1 MSKLLVQVQTVLN
14 EVAVTDLCLHRR
26 VVAQLL
32 CYQEAASL
40 MSVTLGN
47 ENTPYLG
54 KRKGGNFRVFHL
66 FQGCTAKKSANV
78 FSLSMAIK

>member
-1 MSKLLVQVQTVLN
+1 
-14 EVAVTDLCLHRR
+14 
-26 VVAQLL
+26 
-32 CYQEAASL
+32 

-47 ENTPYLG
+47 ENIPYLG

-66 FQGCTAKKSANV
+66 FQGCTAKSANV

>member
-1 MSKLLVQVQTVLN
+1 
-14 EVAVTDLCLHRR
+14 
-26 VVAQLL
+26 
-32 CYQEAASL
+32 

-66 FQGCTAKKSANV
+66 FQGCTAKSANV